1 MNVKISTEVRP
12 EYLYIEC
19 KGEVTSTDELV
30 AQSTLVYE
38 EFLKYNPQKML
49 LYEMEM
55 DFPSGLSNYLHVVNH
70 YADNFVPEVLSVKV
84 AVVLKEKYK
93 DIGDFWESICTSRG
107 YRYQTFTNFDEA
119 EKWIL
124 AE

>member
-1 MNVKISTEVRP
+1 MDLKITTEVRQ

-19 KGEVTSTDELV
+19 KGTVTSADELIE
-30 AQSTLVYE
+30 QSNQVYE
-38 EFLKYNPQKML
+38 EFLKYNPKKIL

-55 DFPSGLSNYLHVVNH
+55 DFPSGLSAYLHLANH
-70 YADNFVPEVLSVKV
+70 YSDNFVPEIRSVRI

-93 DIGDFWESICTSRG
+93 DIGDFWENVCINRG
-107 YRYQTFTNFDEA
+107 YQYQTFNEFDHA
-119 EKWIL
+119 EKWLL